1 MSTTFNYF
9 IGFSFIYILMAWAI
23 YLPYRVRD
31 LHFLTV
37 ATMAVTAY
45 FTGVAAVNWGWP
57 FYLVLISGILI
68 GALLSYIVS
77 FVIADVP
84 TFTVVI
90 VGITFIFITKT
101 VIENTDYLGGTMGF
115 FAIPAVDNI
124 LLIMTLI
131 TIVISYLLFMIDHSQ
146 LGRAASVIFA
156 DKKMAYSLGIKPKR
170 IGRLFQTIS
179 GGIAGSAGVLY
190 AYFTGS
196 LFPDFFSFHLVGTLM
211 TIVFIG
217 GYSTMWGI
225 IFSALLLGGV
235 PILLPSAVSSW
246 KNLIYGVLLVSV
258 ILIKPDGLITKKF
271 LWKLKNKIKGM

>member
-1 MSTTFNYF
+1 MSTTLRYF
-9 IGFSFIYILMAWAI
+9 IGFSLIYILMTWAI
-23 YLPYRVRD
+23 YLPYRVKD

-37 ATMAVTAY
+37 ATMATTAY
-45 FTGVAAVNWGWP
+45 FSGVAAVNWNWP
-57 FYLVLISGILI
+57 FYLVLLSGLLI
-68 GALLSYIVS
+68 GAIISYFIS
-77 FVIADVP
+77 FVTGDVP

-90 VGITFIFITKT
+90 VGITFIFIVKT

-115 FAIPAVDNI
+115 FGIPFLEHP
-124 LLIMTLI
+124 LLIMGGVTLL
-131 TIVISYLLFMIDHSQ
+131 VAYLLFMIDHSQ

-156 DKKMAYSLGIKPKR
+156 DREMAYSLGINVKN

-211 TIVFIG
+211 TILFIG
-217 GYSTMWGI
+217 GYSTMWGV

-246 KNLIYGVLLVSV
+246 KILIYGVLLVAV
-258 ILIKPDGLITKKF
+258 ILIKPEGLITRKL
-271 LWKLKNKIKGM
+271 LWKVKK